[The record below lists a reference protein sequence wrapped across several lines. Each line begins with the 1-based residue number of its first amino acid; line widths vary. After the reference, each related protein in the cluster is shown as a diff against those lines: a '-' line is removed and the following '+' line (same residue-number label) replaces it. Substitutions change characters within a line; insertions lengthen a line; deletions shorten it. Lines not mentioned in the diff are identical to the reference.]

1 MYTEIHSNLLEK
13 LPRMHLVE
21 RMRDCEY
28 IDITGPINHV
38 ELEWNFFGLSI
49 WQWCLEHRE
58 SEQLSN

>member
-1 MYTEIHSNLLEK
+1 M
-13 LPRMHLVE
+13 VE
-21 RMRDCEY
+21 RMRDCKY

-38 ELEWNFFGLSI
+38 ELEWIFFGLSI

>member
-1 MYTEIHSNLLEK
+1 MK
-13 LPRMHLVE
+13 LVE

-38 ELEWNFFGLSI
+38 ELEWNFLGLSI